1 MADRKH
7 DAPSGAAQN
16 IEDKLVKE
24 TGKASGDPD
33 KPVNDKF
40 DEMGEREEIRKKA
53 GRE

>member
-7 DAPSGAAQN
+7 DAPSDAAQR

-24 TGKASGDPD
+24 TGNAAGDTD

-40 DEMGEREEIRKKA
+40 DEMGEREEIREKA